1 MTAIDVTVGRPAR
14 PPLSVAKAKRWA
26 ADNLFGSIGNSA
38 LTLITAAIL
47 VFVVYQVFRFVLM
60 TAEWD
65 VVLDNRR
72 LYFAGRFPDEELW
85 RIWFSIWYVSVL
97 AGASFRLWGRLT
109 PLVATA
115 SAAAAVVLFAF
126 ATDYAQPRLLL
137 SFGLL
142 ALGYLSAAVLSRWR
156 VRVERVVLVGWL
168 LAFPVAIVLIAGGGA
183 VPLLAAAG
191 AFVLGT
197 YLIWRLTSG
206 EPLPLRDLAWL
217 CGLEL
222 AFVALI
228 FIQPNIEGVDSRL
241 WSGLILNILIAIVAS
256 VASFPLG
263 VMLALGRTSS
273 LPVIRV
279 ASTAYIELIR
289 GVPLITILFISWLV
303 LPDFLPERARD
314 TDLVVRIMAAFTA
327 FSAAYIAEI
336 VRGGLQ
342 SIPRAQREA
351 AQALGLGGLAI
362 LLFVILP
369 QAIRA
374 VIPALTGHFISLF
387 KDTSL
392 VIVVGLTD
400 ILDVGRSVTAQ
411 REFIGRQKES
421 LLFVALVFWLITFS
435 ISRIG
440 QRLERR
446 LGVGEH

>member
-1 MTAIDVTVGRPAR
+1 
-14 PPLSVAKAKRWA
+14 
-26 ADNLFGSIGNSA
+26 
-38 LTLITAAIL
+38 
-47 VFVVYQVFRFVLM
+47 
-60 TAEWD
+60 
-65 VVLDNRR
+65 
-72 LYFAGRFPDEELW
+72 
-85 RIWFSIWYVSVL
+85 
-97 AGASFRLWGRLT
+97 
-109 PLVATA
+109 
-115 SAAAAVVLFAF
+115 
-126 ATDYAQPRLLL
+126 
-137 SFGLL
+137 
-142 ALGYLSAAVLSRWR
+142 
-156 VRVERVVLVGWL
+156 
-168 LAFPVAIVLIAGGGA
+168 
-183 VPLLAAAG
+183 
-191 AFVLGT
+191 
-197 YLIWRLTSG
+197 
-206 EPLPLRDLAWL
+206 
-217 CGLEL
+217 
-222 AFVALI
+222 VALI
-228 FIQPNIEGVDSRL
+228 FIEPSIDGVDSRL
-241 WSGLILNILIAIVAS
+241 WSGLILNVLIAIVAS

-263 VMLALGRTSS
+263 VLLALGRTSG
-273 LPVIRV
+273 LPVVRV
-279 ASTAYIELIR
+279 ACTAYIELIR

-303 LPDFLPERARD
+303 LPDFLPENVRD

-342 SIPRAQREA
+342 SIPRGQREA
-351 AQALGLGGLAI
+351 AQALGLGGLAT

>member
-1 MTAIDVTVGRPAR
+1 MTAIDVTSERPPA
-14 PPLSVAKAKRWA
+14 PPLSLVRARRWA
-26 ADNLFGSIGNSA
+26 TDNLFGSLGNSA
-38 LTLITAAIL
+38 LTLISVAIL
-47 VFVVYQVFRFVLM
+47 AYVAYQILRFVFI
-60 TAEWD
+60 TADWE

-72 LYFAGRFPDEELW
+72 LYFAGRFPDEEMW
-85 RIWFSIWYVSVL
+85 RIWMSLWYLSAL
-97 AGASFRLWGRLT
+97 TGASFRLWGRLT
-109 PLVATA
+109 PLIAAA
-115 SAAAAVVLFAF
+115 SAAVAVLLFAF

-137 SFGLL
+137 ALGLL
-142 ALGYLSAAVLSRWR
+142 ASGYLAAAVLSRWR
-156 VRVERVVLVGWL
+156 RQLAGLVIVGWL
-168 LAFPVAIVLIAGGGA
+168 LAFPITIVFIAGGAA

-191 AFVLGT
+191 AFVLGS
-197 YLIWRLTSG
+197 YLVWRLTSG
-206 EPLPLRDLAWL
+206 EPLPRRELAWL
-217 CGLEL
+217 GALEL
-222 AFVALI
+222 VLMALI
-228 FIQPNIEGVDSRL
+228 FIEPNVEGVDSRL
-241 WSGLILNILIAIVAS
+241 WSGLVLNILIAIVAS
-256 VASFPLG
+256 VLSFPLG
-263 VMLALGRTSS
+263 VVLALGRTSG
-273 LPVIRV
+273 LPVVRV
-279 ASTAYIELIR
+279 VCTVYIELIR

-303 LPDFLPERARD
+303 LPDFLPESLRD

-342 SIPRAQREA
+342 SIPRGQREA
-351 AQALGLGGLAI
+351 AQALGLGGVAVLV
-362 LLFVILP
+362 FVILP

-435 ISRIG
+435 ISRVG

-446 LGVGEH
+446 LGVGER

>member
-1 MTAIDVTVGRPAR
+1 MTAIGVTGRRPA
-14 PPLSVAKAKRWA
+14 PPMSFARARRWA
-26 ADNLFGSIGNSA
+26 SDNLFGSASNTA
-38 LTLITAAIL
+38 LTLVAAAIL
-47 VFVVYQVFRFVLM
+47 GYVAYQVLRFVLV

-72 LYFAGRFPDEELW
+72 LYFAGRFPDEEMW
-85 RIWFSIWYVSVL
+85 RIWMSLWYLSAL
-97 AGASFRLWGRLT
+97 TGASFRLWGRLT
-109 PLVATA
+109 LVLVIA
-115 SAAAAVVLFAF
+115 STAAVIVLLAF
-126 ATDYAQPRLLL
+126 ATDYAQPRLL
-137 SFGLL
+137 FAMGLL
-142 ALGYLSAAVLSRWR
+142 ALGYAAVAVLWRWR
-156 VRVERVVLVGWL
+156 SQLGRVVAAGWL
-168 LAFPVAIVLIAGGGA
+168 LAFPITIVLIAGGTA

-197 YLIWRLTSG
+197 YLVWRLTSA
-206 EPLPLRDLAWL
+206 EPLPRRELVWL
-217 CGLEL
+217 GALEL
-222 AFVALI
+222 ALVALI
-228 FIQPNIEGVDSRL
+228 FIEPSIDGVDSRL
-241 WSGLILNILIAIVAS
+241 WSGLILNVLIAIVAS

-263 VMLALGRTSS
+263 VLLALGRTSG
-273 LPVIRV
+273 LPVVRV
-279 ASTAYIELIR
+279 ACTAYIELIR

-303 LPDFLPERARD
+303 LPDFLPENVRD

-342 SIPRAQREA
+342 SIPRGQREA
-351 AQALGLGGLAI
+351 AQALGLGGLAT

>member
-1 MTAIDVTVGRPAR
+1 MTAIEVSGRRPAA
-14 PPLSVAKAKRWA
+14 PPLSLARARRWA
-26 ADNLFGSIGNSA
+26 ADNLFGSVGNSV
-38 LTLITAAIL
+38 LTLVTAAIL
-47 VFVVYQVFRFVLM
+47 AFVAYQVLRFVLL
-60 TAEWD
+60 TAEWE

-72 LYFAGRFPDEELW
+72 LYFAGRFPDEEMW
-85 RIWFSIWYVSVL
+85 RIWMSIWYVSTL

-109 PLVATA
+109 PLVAVPFV
-115 SAAAAVVLFAF
+115 AAVLMLFAF

-137 SFGLL
+137 SLGLL
-142 ALGYLSAAVLSRWR
+142 GLGYLAVTVPARWR
-156 VRVERVVLVGWL
+156 DQLGRAVALGWL
-168 LAFPVAIVLIAGGGA
+168 LAFPVTIVLIAGGGA

-191 AFVLGT
+191 ALLLGS

-206 EPLPLRDLAWL
+206 EPLPRSELAWL
-217 CGLEL
+217 GGLEL
-222 AFVALI
+222 VLMALI
-228 FIQPNIEGVDSRL
+228 FIEPNIRGVDSRL
-241 WSGLILNILIAIVAS
+241 WSGLILNVLIAVVAS

-263 VMLALGRTSS
+263 VLLALGRTSG
-273 LPVIRV
+273 LPVVRIV
-279 ASTAYIELIR
+279 CTAYIEIIR

-303 LPDFLPERARD
+303 LPDFLPESVRD

-342 SIPRAQREA
+342 SVPRGQAEA
-351 AQALGLGGLAI
+351 ARALGLGGVPVLV
-362 LLFVILP
+362 FVILP

-411 REFIGRQKES
+411 RDFIGRQKES
-421 LLFVALVFWLITFS
+421 LLFVATVFWLITFS

-446 LGVGEH
+446 LGVGER